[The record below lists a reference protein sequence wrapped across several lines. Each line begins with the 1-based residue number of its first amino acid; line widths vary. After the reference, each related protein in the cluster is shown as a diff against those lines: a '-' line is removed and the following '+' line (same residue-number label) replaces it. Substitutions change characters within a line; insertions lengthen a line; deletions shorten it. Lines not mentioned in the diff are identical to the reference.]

1 MMKIN
6 LSHRTLVFYSILAP
20 FIVFGS
26 IYNLLGIISG
36 TSTVI
41 SFGVFALFGF
51 ILLPGLLVSTYRQNR
66 CTLLGDRISIGKKDY
81 VFNSYAVSIV
91 DKYLPLKERPLFSL
105 FRSQYSNLIIREKS
119 SGQLVLEKD
128 LDVSVQTVEKMKQF
142 VAA

>member
-41 SFGVFALFGF
+41 SFGAFSLFGF
-51 ILLPGLLVSTYRQNR
+51 VLLPGLLVSTYRQNR

-91 DKYLPLKERPLFSL
+91 QKYLPIKERPLFSL

-142 VAA
+142 LAA

>member
-1 MMKIN
+1 MKIN

-41 SFGVFALFGF
+41 SFGAFSLFGF
-51 ILLPGLLVSTYRQNR
+51 VLLPGLLVSTYRQNR

-91 DKYLPLKERPLFSL
+91 QKYLPIKERPLFSL

-142 VAA
+142 LAA